1 MVMQDVDY
9 QKVVDDLDRQDF
21 HAMEDK
27 MEEIITIGESMKAID
42 KLERSMNSLRNTVIF
57 CISVVVTI
65 EILTSFLW

>member
-1 MVMQDVDY
+1 
-9 QKVVDDLDRQDF
+9 
-21 HAMEDK
+21 MEDK